1 VFILRRR
8 SALRNDH
15 DGGCSWAALPEVR
28 AWAQAVAWCCAG
40 LLALSLFGCA
50 PAIWRGYR
58 FEQVFQDAKRDNR
71 VTLVYLRTWSSVECT
86 RFEDGVLNTPA
97 VRAAVKD
104 VYCVALE
111 ILVDEK
117 LAERWNVAGPP
128 AVVLISSSGEVL
140 SRLSGEITAA
150 QLIDA
155 VQRALAGRQ
164 ETP

>member
-1 VFILRRR
+1 
-8 SALRNDH
+8 
-15 DGGCSWAALPEVR
+15 
-28 AWAQAVAWCCAG
+28 
-40 LLALSLFGCA
+40 
-50 PAIWRGYR
+50 
-58 FEQVFQDAKRDNR
+58 
-71 VTLVYLRTWSSVECT
+71 
-86 RFEDGVLNTPA
+86 VLNTPA